1 MLAAIGRFTRERV
14 SFPLMLAA
22 AGWGVI
28 REAIRPVSW
37 RRTVRHE
44 FNLTMRQTILGGFGS
59 TAVTACLA
67 GVGMV
72 YESLYWLGMA
82 GEAQLTST
90 VLVTVLLRELMPL
103 LVGLIL
109 LGRSGMLTLTELT
122 VLQTSGQARTMLA
135 QGIDPFLVFVLPRT
149 LAFAIAS
156 FTLGMIFAAFAL
168 VFGYVVSNLLGS
180 VHDSL
185 GRFLSHLVGALAV
198 RDYLIIPAKL
208 LAIGY
213 LVGLGSCL
221 TGLTASPDD
230 ELASVMPRGFVHGIL
245 SIMITDILL
254 TVAS

>member
-1 MLAAIGRFTRERV
+1 MLAALGRFTRERAI
-14 SFPLMLAA
+14 FPLTLAA
-22 AGWGVI
+22 AGWGVA
-28 REAIRPVSW
+28 REAVRPISW

-44 FNLTMRQTILGGFGS
+44 FNLAMRQTILGGFGS

-67 GVGMV
+67 GVAMV

-82 GEAQLTST
+82 GEAQLTGT

-109 LGRSGMLTLTELT
+109 LGRSGMLTVTELT

-135 QGIDPFLVFVLPRT
+135 QGIDPFGLFVLPRT
-149 LAFAIAS
+149 LAFSLAS
-156 FTLGMIFAAFAL
+156 FTLGMVFAAFAL

-180 VHDSL
+180 VHASL
-185 GRFLSHLVGALAV
+185 WRFLDHVVGALAV
-198 RDYLIIPAKL
+198 RDYLIIPTKL
-208 LAIGY
+208 FAIGY

-221 TGLTASPDD
+221 TGLMAGPED
-230 ELASVMPRGFVHGIL
+230 ELATVMPRGFVHGIL
-245 SIMITDILL
+245 AIMMTDILL